1 VSIELY
7 RIDDR
12 LIHGQVVV
20 GWGHPMELALI
31 ALVDDAIAASPW
43 EQELYRL
50 AVPEE
55 IEVVFASVDE
65 AARMHAQWAAD
76 PRHAILLTA
85 TVAAMCRLAGLV
97 PAIRAVNLGGVHQ
110 GAGRTER
117 LRYLYLTPDEEKSLA
132 ALAVRGV
139 EVTARDVPTASALP
153 LRDVLAGRGA
163 A

>member
-1 VSIELY
+1 LY

-20 GWGHPMELALI
+20 GWGHPLALALI
-31 ALVDDAIAASPW
+31 QLVDDEIAASPW

-65 AARMHAQWAAD
+65 AARLHAGWAAD
-76 PRHAILLTA
+76 PRPSILLTA
-85 TVAAMCRLAGLV
+85 TVHAMCRLVERV

-110 GAGRTER
+110 GAGRTAR
-117 LRYLYLTPDEEKSLA
+117 LRYLYLSQEEERELLA
-132 ALAVRGV
+132 LEARGV
-139 EVTARDVPTASALP
+139 EVTARDVPTASAVP
-153 LRDVLAGRGA
+153 LREVLAGGWA